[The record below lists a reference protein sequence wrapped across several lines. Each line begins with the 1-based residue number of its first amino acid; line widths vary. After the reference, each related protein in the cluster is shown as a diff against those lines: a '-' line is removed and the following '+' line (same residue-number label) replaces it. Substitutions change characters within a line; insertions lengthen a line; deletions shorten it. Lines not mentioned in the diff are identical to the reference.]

1 METQRLHEDV
11 RWFGN
16 LLGQII
22 REMEGDALFTAVETA
37 RLLAKASRAGDA
49 RASTELAQ
57 TVQTFTVAEAEV
69 VTRAFTTYFELV
81 NLAEEH
87 HRIRVLRRRTL
98 IRHPQPLDETVAA
111 AVATLRA
118 QGVTAE
124 QMRDLLASLEV
135 ELVFTA
141 HPTESRRRVVL
152 DKLRLISQLLAE
164 RERDDLLPAE
174 MERLEQR
181 VQAQLALLWLTER
194 VRAIELSVLDEVRT
208 ALYYFDATLW
218 QVAPAVYE
226 ALQQALDRHYPGLQA
241 PPRFLRFASWVGGD
255 RDGNP
260 SVTADLTAEALC
272 LYGGLAVRRHL
283 GAVSSLAHTLTV
295 SQRLAPPTTALAAH
309 LAAAQARRPE
319 RWARAQHKYPR
330 EVYRQLLTIVQAD
343 LEELSSHD
351 ALAHLTG
358 RAAGALPYLHTAAPL
373 HDVLDAIAASLNAG
387 RGQRIAADDLLEL
400 RRQVEIFGL
409 HTARLDFRQES
420 RRHTEALADL
430 LARQGLVS
438 NFEELSDDERLRW
451 IERAW
456 SLPAPEWEHDVGL
469 AAETIEV
476 MATLRL
482 MARAVAA
489 YGPDLL
495 GPYIISMTYGPADI
509 LGLLLLARW
518 AGCEPE
524 ERPAFLDIVP
534 LYETISVLRASLLIT
549 ERLLTHPLYR
559 AHLERRGWR
568 QIIMIGYSDSN
579 KDGGYLT
586 SNWELYLA
594 QEALS
599 ALCRDLGV
607 QLLLFQGRGG
617 TTARGGG
624 PTNRAILAQ
633 PAGSVNGRF
642 RVTEQGEVISSR
654 YSDPTLTRRHL
665 EQVVHAVLLASAL
678 THRPRVRPEWR
689 ALMETLS
696 QTAYRV
702 YREMVYETAGFLD
715 YWNEATPIQEISR
728 LQLGSRPARRRPGG
742 DWSTVRAIPWVFS
755 WMQSRH
761 NLPGWLGVGTAV
773 AHLSEDQRRLA
784 HEMYVEWPF
793 FQTVIDNC
801 QMSLAKADMGIARM
815 YAGLVTDDTLRERVF
830 GRVLDFY
837 QRSHD
842 FVLTVSG
849 QTKLLDNE
857 PELQES
863 IRLRN
868 PYIDPLNYIQVDL
881 LRRLR
886 RLRDPQSDEARE
898 ILAAILLT
906 INGIAAGLRN
916 TG

>member
-22 REMEGDALFTAVETA
+22 REMEGEALFTAVETA

-49 RASTELAQ
+49 QASHELAQ
-57 TVQTFTVAEAEV
+57 TVQAFTVAEAEA

-87 HRIRVLRRRTL
+87 HRIRVLRQRTL
-98 IRHPQPLDETVAA
+98 ARHPHPLDETVAEA
-111 AVATLRA
+111 IATLRA

-164 RERDDLLPAE
+164 RERGDLLPAE
-174 MERLEQR
+174 AAHIEQR

-194 VRAIELSVLDEVRT
+194 VRAIELSALDEART

-218 QVAPAVYE
+218 QIAPAVYE
-226 ALQQALDRHYPGLQA
+226 ALQQALDTHYPGLQA
-241 PPRFLRFASWVGGD
+241 PPHFLRFASWVGGD

-283 GAVSSLAHTLTV
+283 RAVSSLAHTLTV
-295 SQRLAPPTTALAAH
+295 SQRLAPPTSALAKW
-309 LAAAQARRPE
+309 LAEAQARRPACWE
-319 RWARAQHKYPR
+319 RVQRLYPR
-330 EVYRQLLTIVQAD
+330 EVYRQLLAVVQAD

-358 RAAGALPYLHTAAPL
+358 RATGPLPYLRTVAPL
-373 HDVLDAIAASLNAG
+373 RDVLDAIAASLDASRG
-387 RGQRIAADDLLEL
+387 RRIAADDLLEL
-400 RRQVEIFGL
+400 RRQVAIFGL
-409 HTARLDFRQES
+409 HTARLDIRQES
-420 RRHTEALADL
+420 RRHTAALADL
-430 LARQGLVS
+430 LARQGLVA
-438 NFEELSDDERLRW
+438 NFAELDDDERLRW

-456 SLPAPEWEHDVGL
+456 SLPAPDWERDAGL
-469 AAETIEV
+469 AAETVEV

-495 GPYIISMTYGPADI
+495 GPYIVSMTYGPADI

-518 AGCEPE
+518 AGCEPDE
-524 ERPAFLDIVP
+524 GPAFLDIVP
-534 LYETISVLRASLLIT
+534 LYETIGVLRASLLIT

-559 AHLERRGWR
+559 AHLERRGNR

-594 QEALS
+594 QETLS

-607 QLLLFQGRGG
+607 QLMLFQGRGG

-654 YSDPTLTRRHL
+654 YSDPTLARRHL
-665 EQVVHAVLLASAL
+665 EQVVHAVLLASAP

-696 QTAYRV
+696 QAAYRV
-702 YREMVYETAGFLD
+702 YREVVYETPGFLD

-761 NLPGWLGVGTAV
+761 NLPGWLGIGTAV

-815 YAGLVTDDTLRERVF
+815 YAGLVNDAALRKRVF
-830 GRVLDFY
+830 GRILDLY
-837 QRSHD
+837 QRSRD

-849 QTKLLDNE
+849 QTELLDNE

-881 LRRLR
+881 LRRWR